1 MNENRWITRARELL
15 GSTLLQRIEG
25 GDDIALLPVGSTELH
40 GPQLPLGTDSF
51 IAEAV
56 CELAARKLNATVFD
70 TIGYSWP
77 GMTRYSRPTISLSME
92 MESTMVRAVI
102 EELRRI
108 GLRRIAV
115 VQFHGPGIAMTRVA
129 REFFEETGCPVA
141 FFGLMRMPGSGQGL
155 CRENGAA
162 WEASLCAAAAAILG
176 VQPQLNLQPMPADQH
191 LPLRGGEAR
200 EKLLAAG
207 AVVGALGSDDLHHGL
222 FHEPVNMELGK
233 RILNDLAANIIS
245 AMPALGELEKA
256 WRNIDLEHSWHNRR
270 NGE

>member
-1 MNENRWITRARELL
+1 MKENRWITRARDLI
-15 GSTLLQRIEG
+15 GSTLLQRIEN

-56 CELAARKLNATVFD
+56 CELAARQLHGTVFD

-92 MESTMVRAVI
+92 LESNMVRAVLDQ
-102 EELRRI
+102 LRRI
-108 GLRRIAV
+108 GFRRIAV

-141 FFGLMRMPGSGQGL
+141 FFGLMRMPGSGREL

-162 WEASLCAAAAAILG
+162 WEASLCAAAADVLG
-176 VQPQLNLQPMPADQH
+176 VSPQLDPRPLPEEQH

-207 AVVGALGSDDLHHGL
+207 AVVGALGSDDLHHGV
-222 FHEPVNMELGK
+222 FHEPVNAELGK
-233 RILNDLAANIIS
+233 RILNDLAADILS

-256 WRNIDLEHSWHNRR
+256 WRNVDLEHSWHNRR
-270 NGE
+270 SGE